1 MKTTIIILAIAI
13 LLGVSSALAE
23 ENNPIINTVESV
35 KEKAINNPVTE
46 FVIAEKNEIVEYQ
59 KESWQQGKDQLA
71 RNKEQISGW
80 WKALKGAVSFYTTTQ

>member
-80 WKALKGAVSFYTTTQ
+80 WKALKGAVRFYTTTQ